1 MPQMTLRISEDIKAR
16 LAAAAQDDDRT
27 PHYIAV
33 KAVEEYLK
41 QDEIRR
47 REIAIT
53 EERLRNYELTGKSVS
68 MDEAKAYIASLRAK
82 ASGAAA

>member
-27 PHYIAV
+27 PHYIAL
-33 KAVEEYLK
+33 KALKDYLEK
-41 QDEIRR
+41 DEIRR

-53 EERLRNYELTGKSVS
+53 EERLRQYELTGKYVS
-68 MDEAKAYIASLRAK
+68 GDEVRAWVD
-82 ASGAAA
+82 AMRERQADA